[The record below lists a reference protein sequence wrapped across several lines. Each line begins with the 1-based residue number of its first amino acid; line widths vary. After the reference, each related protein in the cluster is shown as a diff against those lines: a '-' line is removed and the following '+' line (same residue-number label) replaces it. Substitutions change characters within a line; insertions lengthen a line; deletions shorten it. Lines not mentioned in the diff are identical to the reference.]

1 MMMMMMLVDRKN
13 VFQTILCVTLL
24 SLCFDG
30 GGGVTLERIQSDS
43 SGGSGVYHSTDTAG
57 ALCLFTHDCVYL
69 RHSVTMK

>member
-43 SGGSGVYHSTDTAG
+43 SGGGGVYHSTDTARG
-57 ALCLFTHDCVYL
+57 TLFVYP
-69 RHSVTMK
+69 